1 MNKTLKTRVTIS
13 YGYDNH
19 SLVLPTSDF
28 EKIKSGASMNIDGQ
42 GFSIEG
48 EVSQDTW
55 SFKNKEISVT
65 CENGFDIFQGTL
77 DDIISTE
84 GVL

>member
-19 SLVLPTSDF
+19 SLVLLTSDF

-65 CENGFDIFQGTL
+65 CENGFDIFQGAL
-77 DDIISTE
+77 DDIISIE
-84 GVL
+84 NVL